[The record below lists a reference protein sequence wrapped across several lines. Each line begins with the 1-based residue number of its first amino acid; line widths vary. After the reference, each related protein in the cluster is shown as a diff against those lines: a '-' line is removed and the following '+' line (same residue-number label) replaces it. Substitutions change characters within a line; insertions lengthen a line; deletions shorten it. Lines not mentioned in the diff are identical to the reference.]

1 LFNSYYEA
9 KGARVACEARGFIT
23 WPALDDVVAYGGWN
37 DHALRK
43 AIHILPVEAIE
54 LVILEC

>member
-9 KGARVACEARGFIT
+9 KGVACEARGFIT